1 MIVRNFFLSSK
12 KYTSPA
18 SRNIT
23 FFPSESLISKTHKKL
38 TLKLKNKAGRGLSGR
53 IILRTRS
60 SLLLKK
66 KTFQINYFLRLNYLG
81 TVASFSFIPFKNKLL
96 SLVFFSNGAVSYFLS
111 TDKHILFSFF
121 NSNTEKKLRKFNF
134 KNTHLMLFQIKKLSF
149 VSCIEIIP
157 GLGAQYIRSSGT
169 KGKIISFEKSSHSCL
184 IKLPSGFKKI
194 FSYYSF
200 AFLDPISMPFHKK
213 RKNGKAG
220 FWRSFGRKP
229 IVRGVA
235 MNAVDHPH
243 GGRTKSIK
251 TPLTPWG
258 KVTKLK

>member
-1 MIVRNFFLSSK
+1 LIIKNFYLSLK
-12 KYTSPA
+12 KFTSPA

-23 FFPSESLISKTHKKL
+23 YFPSENLISKTHKKL
-38 TLKLKNKAGRGLSGR
+38 TVKLKNKAGRSSKGT
-53 IILRTRS
+53 IILRTRT

-66 KTFQINYFLRLNYLG
+66 KNFKINYSLRVKYLG
-81 TVASFSFIPFKNKLL
+81 TVASFSLIPFKNKLL
-96 SLVFFSNGAVSYFLS
+96 SLVFFSNGFISYFLS
-111 TDKHILFSFF
+111 NDRHVLFSFLCSKF
-121 NSNTEKKLRKFNF
+121 EKNLRKINLDS
-134 KNTHLMLFQIKKLSF
+134 THFMLLQIKKLSF
-149 VSCIEIIP
+149 VSCVEIIP
-157 GLGAQYIRSSGT
+157 GLGAQYIRSPGT
-169 KGKIISFEKSSHSCL
+169 KGRIISFEKTTHSCL
-184 IKLPSGFKKI
+184 IKLPSGLKKI

-200 AFLDPISMPFHKK
+200 AFMDSISLQFHKK

-220 FWRSFGRKP
+220 FWRTFGKKP

-258 KVTKLK
+258 KITKYK